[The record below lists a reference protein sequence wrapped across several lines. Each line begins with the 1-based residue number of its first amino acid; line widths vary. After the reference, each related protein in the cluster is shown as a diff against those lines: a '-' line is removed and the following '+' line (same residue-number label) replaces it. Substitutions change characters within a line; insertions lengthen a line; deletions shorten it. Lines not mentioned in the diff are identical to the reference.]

1 MPYAKRVCASCSRN
15 WSPRSLSDGA
25 DCRSCVQLQG
35 RLHAQTHPY
44 SLKDCEVCVKSF
56 QSKDGEKRCPECR
69 RLAQVNKLEPVV
81 QDHYLAS
88 PLRQAVFD
96 LETFALDRG
105 WGVVLMA
112 VILVHGDGPE
122 PKWYEFDLT
131 QTSKWPQIRSD
142 DRELYE
148 KVYDVLKDCHVLYA
162 HNGAWFDIPY
172 LNSVALKYN
181 LPRLKAKLIDPVQ
194 IARRKYRIGSNSLSN
209 VADFLGLPESKL
221 HIGPDVWKN
230 ALLDN
235 DPGCWAT
242 LRERCK
248 SDVRLLNMVSGRVTS
263 DIGMIDYGG
272 SAYR

>member
-1 MPYAKRVCASCSRN
+1 MPYSKRICAACSRE
-15 WSPRSLSDGA
+15 WLPHGVTDG
-25 DCRSCVQLQG
+25 DTCRSCIQLQ
-35 RLHAQTHPY
+35 RKENLRAFPY
-44 SLKDCEVCVKSF
+44 ARKDCEVCVKAF

-69 RLAQVNKLEPVV
+69 RLAQTNRLEPVV
-81 QDHYLAS
+81 EDHYLAS

-122 PKWYEFDLT
+122 PKWYEFDIT
-131 QTSKWPQIRSD
+131 QTSKWPEVRSD
-142 DRELYE
+142 DSELYA
-148 KVYDVLKDCHVLYA
+148 KIYDVLKDCHVLYA

-209 VADFLGLPESKL
+209 VADFLGLPESKM
-221 HIGPDVWKN
+221 HVGPDIWKN

-235 DPGCWAT
+235 DPECWRV

-263 DIGMIDYGG
+263 DVGMIDYGG